1 MDLNDLKKT
10 WNKLPAGKELDE
22 SQLRSML
29 SKRTGSL
36 IERIDRNIRIGF
48 LVLFALILLFAF
60 DDFFVSP
67 TVLKSLPEGV
77 NVPQW
82 LVFLGVFSNAL
93 IFTTFL
99 YFVIKYY
106 RVRKNCDVI
115 CDLRETLKKIINT
128 LQLYKRLFY
137 LALATF
143 MVAIG
148 LAFISGLYQGVN
160 VSMTSQ
166 AGEVLQIDSGKL
178 VLLIVIGLLVLTILV
193 GGIFLFLRWGFRKLY
208 GNYISKL
215 KATLKE
221 LEGIEDENL

>member
-10 WNKLPAGKELDE
+10 WDKLPAGKELDE
-22 SQLRSML
+22 NQLRSML

-48 LVLFALILLFAF
+48 LVLFVLILLFAF
-60 DDFFVSP
+60 DDFLVSP
-67 TVLKSLPEGV
+67 TVLKSLPKGV
-77 NVPQW
+77 DVPKW
-82 LVFLGVFSNAL
+82 LIFLGIFSNAL
-93 IFTTFL
+93 IFTTFI

-128 LQLYKRLFY
+128 LRLYQRLFY

-148 LAFISGLYQGVN
+148 LAFISGLYEGVN
-160 VSMTSQ
+160 ASLTTQ
-166 AGEVLQIDSGKL
+166 TGEAIQIDPSKL
-178 VLLIVIGLLVLTILV
+178 VLLVVIGLLVLVLLV
-193 GGIFLFLRWGFRKLY
+193 GSVFLFLRWGFRKLY
-208 GNYISKL
+208 GNYIQKL

>member
-10 WNKLPAGKELDE
+10 WDKLPAGKELDE
-22 SQLRSML
+22 NQLRGML
-29 SKRTGSL
+29 SKRTSSL

-60 DDFFVSP
+60 DDFLVSP
-67 TVLKSLPEGV
+67 TVLKSLPKGV
-77 NVPQW
+77 SVPEW
-82 LVFLGVFSNAL
+82 LIFFGVFSNAL
-93 IFTTFL
+93 ILTTFI

-106 RVRKNCDVI
+106 RVRKTCDVI
-115 CDLRETLKKIINT
+115 CNLRETLKKIINT

-148 LAFISGLYQGVN
+148 LAFISGLYEGVN
-160 VSMTSQ
+160 ASMSSQ
-166 AGEVLQIDSGKL
+166 AGEAIQIDSGKL
-178 VLLIVIGLLVLTILV
+178 VLLVVIGILVLTVIV

-221 LEGIEDENL
+221 LEEIEDENL